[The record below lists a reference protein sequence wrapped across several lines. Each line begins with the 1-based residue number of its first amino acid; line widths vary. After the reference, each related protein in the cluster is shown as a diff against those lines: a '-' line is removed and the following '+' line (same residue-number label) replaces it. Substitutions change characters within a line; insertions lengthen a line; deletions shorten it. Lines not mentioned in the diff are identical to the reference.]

1 MDKAGSSG
9 VEKSAKEEW
18 KEKVEKVKKGPVK
31 SQSGLVFNN
40 RWEKQ
45 VGDGNPEYV
54 PESIMNM
61 QQGLR
66 LSMVDKENIQ
76 HWKAWIQGRFK
87 ILTMFKLLVWN
98 SRGAASKGFAAV
110 VKDMQSRH
118 KLDVVVILEPR
129 VSGIQASRIIKNW
142 GFRHSV
148 RVEADG
154 FSGGI
159 RIVWRRDD
167 LNMAVI
173 TKDEQFIH
181 CKIGLDGEE
190 MLFSAVYASP
200 CEEKRRRL
208 WRFNDWIQD
217 CGFIDVDAKGPF
229 FTWKG
234 PKWEGLDR
242 VYKRLDRCL
251 CNILW
256 LEKFENAEVRVS
268 PRVCSDHHPLLI
280 KLNVENKGFRRRNFR
295 YEAMWQMHE
304 RFEEVMK
311 QSWRGNDEAHV
322 KLITLQQDL
331 TTWNK
336 EVFGHV
342 EVCAEQRVQSAKF

>member
-1 MDKAGSSG
+1 M
-9 VEKSAKEEW
+9 
-18 KEKVEKVKKGPVK
+18 
-31 SQSGLVFNN
+31 L
-40 RWEKQ
+40 
-45 VGDGNPEYV
+45 
-54 PESIMNM
+54 
-61 QQGLR
+61 
-66 LSMVDKENIQ
+66 
-76 HWKAWIQGRFK
+76 
-87 ILTMFKLLVWN
+87 KLLVWN

-110 VKDMQSRH
+110 VKDMKSRH
-118 KLDVVVILEPR
+118 KLDLVVILEPR

-148 RVEADG
+148 RMEAEG

-159 RIVWRRDD
+159 WIVWQRDD

-200 CEEKRRRL
+200 CEQKRRRL
-208 WRFNDWIQD
+208 WEVFQEIAINVTEPWLVAGDFNEIKTPLEQKGGGRVNDTRCRRFNDWIQD
-217 CGFIDVDAKGPF
+217 CGFIDVDAKCPF

-251 CNILW
+251 CNIQW

-280 KLNVENKGFRRRNFR
+280 KLNVENQGFRRRNFR

-311 QSWRGNDEAHV
+311 QSWRGNAEAHV

-331 TTWNK
+331 TAWNK

-342 EVCAEQRVQSAKF
+342 EDRKRS